1 MSCEAFLKVT
11 IKTQKDDFLNLTE
24 KDDIKDPDDVG

>member
-11 IKTQKDDFLNLTE
+11 RKTQKDDFSNLTQE
-24 KDDIKDPDDVG
+24 VNIKNPDDAG